1 MSRARHVIT
10 AFVLSVAAPVAQQ
23 VRDAS
28 PTAVLEG
35 LARTVYITAV
45 DGKGAPATDLTPAE
59 VIVREDGKVR
69 DVLTIGP
76 ATDPMQV
83 VILADDSG
91 PGIQHIREGVA
102 SFVRILQNR
111 AEMAIVSTGGRNTLV
126 ADFTAS
132 PDELMTAINRG
143 LVTRSTTGAYL
154 LDGIQESARTLVRR
168 EAARPAIVVLTLE
181 GPEFSN
187 VQKSQVLEAV
197 RQSGAILHVVSVG
210 KPTLKTM
217 TSWNQRPTD
226 SIHEALDE
234 GMTRSAFMAEGP
246 RMSGGRLE
254 QVVEFTGIASRMS
267 EIAYDLRDQ
276 LAITYVRPQS
286 GGAPTKIEVSVK
298 RRGVKVRAPRQVK

>member
-1 MSRARHVIT
+1 MSRALLVVSMLVP
-10 AFVLSVAAPVAQQ
+10 AVAAGFAQ
-23 VRDAS
+23 RPPDPS
-28 PTAVLEG
+28 RTAVLEG

-45 DGKGAPATDLTPAE
+45 DGKGAAASDLTPAE

-69 DVLTIGP
+69 DVLSVGP

-83 VILADDSG
+83 VIMADDSG

-102 SFVRILQNR
+102 SFIRILQNR

-126 ADFTAS
+126 VDFTDS
-132 PDELMTAINRG
+132 PDELLTAVNRG
-143 LVTRSTTGAYL
+143 LVTRATTGAYL
-154 LDGIQESARTLVRR
+154 LDGIQESARTLARR

-181 GPEFSN
+181 GPEFSS

-197 RQSGAILHVVSVG
+197 RQSGAVLHVVSVG

-234 GMTRSAFMAEGP
+234 GVTRSAFMAEGP

-254 QVVEFTGIASRMS
+254 QVVEFTGVVARMS

-276 LAITYVRPQS
+276 LAVTYARPQS
-286 GGAPTKIEVSVK
+286 GTPTKIEVSVK
-298 RRGVKVRAPRQVK
+298 RRGIKVRAPRQVK